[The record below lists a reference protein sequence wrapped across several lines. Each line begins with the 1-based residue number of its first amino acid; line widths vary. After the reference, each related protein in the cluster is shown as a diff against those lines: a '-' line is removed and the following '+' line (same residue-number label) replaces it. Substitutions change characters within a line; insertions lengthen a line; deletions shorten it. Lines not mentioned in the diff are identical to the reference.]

1 MPEKTP
7 EKVAGESTPKA
18 TAKNHYYRAIGRR
31 KQSVA
36 VVKLFKGKGDITI
49 NTKSA
54 IDYFS
59 ATETYVHNIK
69 APLDLL
75 SKSKEM
81 DVVVKVDGGG
91 LRGQSD
97 AIRLGI
103 ARALVEM
110 SEDFRT
116 SLKKHGYLTR
126 DPRKKE
132 RKKPGL
138 RKARK
143 APQFS
148 KR

>member
-1 MPEKTP
+1 MPEKTTT
-7 EKVAGESTPKA
+7 KS
-18 TAKNHYYRAIGRR
+18 NYYRAIGRR

-36 VVKLFKGKGDITI
+36 VVKLMKGKGDIAV
-49 NTKSA
+49 NGKPA
-54 IDYFS
+54 VEFFS
-59 ATETYVHNIK
+59 GNDAYIHNIK
-69 APLDLL
+69 APLELV
-75 SKSKEM
+75 SKASELNIEA
-81 DVVVKVDGGG
+81 KVDGGG
-91 LRGQSD
+91 TRGQSD

-143 APQFS
+143 SPQFS

>member
-1 MPEKTP
+1 MAEKTT
-7 EKVAGESTPKA
+7 S
-18 TAKNHYYRAIGRR
+18 KNYYQAVGRR

-36 VVKLFKGKGDITI
+36 VVKILKGQGKATVNGKDA
-49 NTKSA
+49 N
-54 IDYFS
+54 DYFLGNES
-59 ATETYVHNIK
+59 YIHNIK
-69 APLDLL
+69 APMELL
-75 SKSKEM
+75 SKGKELDM
-81 DVVVKVDGGG
+81 EVKVDGGG
-91 LRGQSD
+91 LKGQSD
-97 AIRLGI
+97 AIRLGV

-143 APQFS
+143 SPQFS

>member
-1 MPEKTP
+1 MAEKT
-7 EKVAGESTPKA
+7 T
-18 TAKNHYYRAIGRR
+18 TKNHYYRAIGRR

-36 VVKLFKGKGDITI
+36 VVKLMKGKGEIII
-49 NTKSA
+49 NDKTA
-54 IDYFS
+54 EEFFS
-59 ATETYVHNIK
+59 GNEAYVHNIK
-69 APLDLL
+69 APLELL
-75 SKSKEM
+75 SKAGELN
-81 DVVVKVDGGG
+81 VQAKVDGGG
-91 LRGQSD
+91 TRGQSD

-143 APQFS
+143 SPQFS